1 MANFA
6 THLYG
11 GALVSSV
18 ASLGL
23 YSSGLAGPEQTQTCF
38 FLGVAGGLLPDIDSG
53 ASKPVRGAF
62 TLLAISLAFTT
73 AFALVGRLPLL
84 DLAMVWGGTFLLV
97 RYLVLEAFARL
108 TVHRGVWHS
117 WLAVVLAGLVSAN
130 AAHHGLGFPAGES
143 WVGGGFV
150 ALGYLTHLCLDELAS
165 VDLLNHR
172 VRRSFG
178 TALKPFS
185 LAAPR
190 ASLVDAPGGGGPGL
204 AGPEHCACAP
214 GGQVPGAGLAHPGG
228 ARVRLGAGGAG
239 GGASCATGPTE
250 GDYQQGTSSWPGS
263 T

>member
-53 ASKPVRGAF
+53 ASKPVRVAF
-62 TLLAISLAFTT
+62 TILAVGLAFAT

-84 DLAMVWGGTFLLV
+84 DLVLVWVGTFLLV

-108 TVHRGVWHS
+108 TVHRGAWHS
-117 WLAVVLAGLVSAN
+117 CLAVVLMGLLSAN
-130 AAHHGLGFPAGES
+130 AAHHGLGISAGES
-143 WVGGGFV
+143 WAAGGFV

-190 ASLVDAPGGGGPGL
+190 ASLAMLVSALVLAYLAPSLDPLLDTDQIRCLNLGALDLGALGPGIWW
-204 AGPEHCACAP
+204 
-214 GGQVPGAGLAHPGG
+214 GGVLDKHH
-228 ARVRLGAGGAG
+228 
-239 GGASCATGPTE
+239 
-250 GDYQQGTSSWPGS
+250 
-263 T
+263 

>member
-62 TLLAISLAFTT
+62 TLLAISLAFAT

-84 DLAMVWGGTFLLV
+84 DLTLVWGGTFLLV

-108 TVHRGVWHS
+108 TVHRGAWHS
-117 WLAVVLAGLVSAN
+117 CLAVVLVGLVSAN
-130 AAHHGLGFPAGES
+130 AAHHGLGMSAGES
-143 WVGGGFV
+143 WAAGGFV

-190 ASLVDAPGGGGPGL
+190 ASLVMLLAVVALGWLAPSIAPVLQAGRSRGL
-204 AGPEHCACAP
+204 DLHA
-214 GGQVPGAGLAHPGG
+214 LD
-228 ARVRLGAGGAG
+228 ARVFAPDDWWAGWWGELRDR
-239 GGASCATGPTE
+239 PN
-250 GDYQQGTSSWPGS
+250 
-263 T
+263 

>member
-62 TLLAISLAFTT
+62 TLLAISLAFAT

-84 DLAMVWGGTFLLV
+84 DLTLVWGGTFLLV

-108 TVHRGVWHS
+108 TVHRGAWHS
-117 WLAVVLAGLVSAN
+117 CLAVVLVGLVSAN
-130 AAHHGLGFPAGES
+130 AAHHGLGMSAGES
-143 WVGGGFV
+143 WAAGGFV

-190 ASLVDAPGGGGPGL
+190 ASLAMLVSVLVLAYLAPSLAPVLETAPLRGLNLSALDMGALGLGGWWGG
-204 AGPEHCACAP
+204 
-214 GGQVPGAGLAHPGG
+214 
-228 ARVRLGAGGAG
+228 VRDKLH
-239 GGASCATGPTE
+239 
-250 GDYQQGTSSWPGS
+250 
-263 T
+263 

>member
-62 TLLAISLAFTT
+62 TLLAISLAFAT

-84 DLAMVWGGTFLLV
+84 DLTLVWGGTFLLV

-108 TVHRGVWHS
+108 TVHRGAWHS
-117 WLAVVLAGLVSAN
+117 CLAVVLVGLLSAN
-130 AAHHGLGFPAGES
+130 AAHHGLGMSAGES
-143 WVGGGFV
+143 WAAGGFV

-165 VDLLNHR
+165 VDLLDHR

-190 ASLVDAPGGGGPGL
+190 ASLAMLVSVLVLAYLAPSLAPVLETAPLRGLNLSALDMGALGLGGWWGGVWDKL
-204 AGPEHCACAP
+204 H
-214 GGQVPGAGLAHPGG
+214 
-228 ARVRLGAGGAG
+228 
-239 GGASCATGPTE
+239 
-250 GDYQQGTSSWPGS
+250 
-263 T
+263 

>member
-23 YSSGLAGPEQTQTCF
+23 YSTGLAGPEQTQACF

-53 ASKPVRGAF
+53 ASKPVRGVF

-73 AFALVGRLPLL
+73 AFALIGRLPLL
-84 DLAMVWGGTFLLV
+84 DLAMVWVGTFLIV

-117 WLAVVLAGLVSAN
+117 WLAVVLAGLAAAN
-130 AAHHGLGFPAGES
+130 AAHHGLGVSAGES
-143 WVGGGFV
+143 WVVGGFV

-185 LAAPR
+185 LAAPC
-190 ASLVDAPGGGGPGL
+190 ASLLMLLAVVALGWLAPSIQPVLQAGRSRGLDLHMLEARVFGPGGWW
-204 AGPEHCACAP
+204 
-214 GGQVPGAGLAHPGG
+214 GGQ
-228 ARVRLGAGGAG
+228 RDR
-239 GGASCATGPTE
+239 SN
-250 GDYQQGTSSWPGS
+250 
-263 T
+263 